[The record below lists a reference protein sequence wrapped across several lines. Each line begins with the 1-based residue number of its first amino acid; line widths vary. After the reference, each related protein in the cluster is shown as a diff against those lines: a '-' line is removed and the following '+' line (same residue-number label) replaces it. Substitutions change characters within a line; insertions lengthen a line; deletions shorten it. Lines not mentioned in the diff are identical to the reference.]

1 MSHPYH
7 LRPNGKGRMQR
18 QLDGHVAAFGEQ
30 DKDKIVAVPSNT
42 GQGVDDSDSR
52 DSPSGMGSEWETVPP
67 DTTPSPR
74 GQVWPS
80 SHLYAPKFPW
90 DIEQDSEYMP
100 EGSDDSSSSVH
111 VSPAVIA
118 ERKKALKAHYEGDV
132 EDRRRFWEEEY
143 QKMLRQ
149 AENEEERVAIMR
161 GGPEELQFRPKRPD
175 IFGFPAEGVS
185 EYFDPLSPEAKEM
198 WGRTPGDSAAHVAA
212 GYGSLRPRTGATGR
226 SQEAAAMYA
235 AASNQSTNHR
245 VAGRQGRGRRNG
257 LTVCSG
263 SRACSGVAP
272 LWELRSIDGDG
283 DSVMGSE
290 D

>member
-1 MSHPYH
+1 MSHSYH
-7 LRPNGKGRMQR
+7 LRPNGRGRMQR
-18 QLDGHVAAFGEQ
+18 QLDGHVAASGEQ
-30 DKDKIVAVPSNT
+30 NKDKIAAVPSNT

-52 DSPSGMGSEWETVPP
+52 DSPSGLGSEWETVAR

-80 SHLYAPKFPW
+80 SHLHAPKHPW

-100 EGSDDSSSSVH
+100 EGSFDSSSSDH
-111 VSPAVIA
+111 VSPALIA
-118 ERKKALKAHYEGDV
+118 ERKKALKAHLEGDV

-143 QKMLRQ
+143 QKLLRQ
-149 AENEEERVAIMR
+149 ANNEEERVAIMR

-175 IFGFPAEGVS
+175 IFGFPAESVP

-198 WGRTPGDSAAHVAA
+198 WGRTASDSAAHVAA

-226 SQEAAAMYA
+226 SQEATAMYA
-235 AASNQSTNHR
+235 AAS
-245 VAGRQGRGRRNG
+245 VAGRQGRGRRRNG

-263 SRACSGVAP
+263 SRACSSVAP

-283 DSVMGSE
+283 DSVMGS
-290 D
+290 DD